1 MMRKH
6 ILLVLCVLCSHVT
19 LAQSIREKLMD
30 DLFRAGSNY
39 YAYPAPDVEL
49 TPAPKGKSPF
59 YISTYARHG
68 SRFLIRAKE
77 YEEPYQL
84 FKKAGD
90 AGKLSELGKKTLSQ
104 LADLREEARDRYGDL
119 TPLGAEQHR
128 GIAQRMY
135 DHFPEVFSGK
145 AVIDAKSTVVI
156 RCIISMENALL
167 QLVRNN
173 PELIIRSD
181 ASQHDMYYM
190 NQQDSVLYKKR
201 MPKDIYARYLEFC
214 KKHAIHDQAMRR
226 LFNDSVY
233 YRDSIDGYVLNQQ
246 IFKLASSVQ
255 GTEMRHHFNL
265 FNIYTTQEIY
275 DNWLQYNAFW
285 YLLFGRSPWNGGT
298 QPFTQRNLLRKIIEE
313 ADEAIAKEDHG
324 ATLRFGHETI
334 VLPLTCLLGL
344 NGFDR
349 QFENLEDLDI
359 NGWINF
365 DVFPMA
371 ANVQW
376 VFYRKNPQDK
386 DVLFKILLN
395 EKESWLPIPTDCEPY
410 YHWKDFREFYLKKL
424 DAYQE

>member
-1 MMRKH
+1 
-6 ILLVLCVLCSHVT
+6 
-19 LAQSIREKLMD
+19 MD

-39 YAYPAPDVEL
+39 YAYPAPDVAL

-68 SRFLIRAKE
+68 SRYLIRAKE

-84 FKKAGD
+84 MKKAGD
-90 AGKLSELGKKTLSQ
+90 AGKLSELGKETLSQ
-104 LADLREEARDRYGDL
+104 LADLREEARDRYGEL

-214 KKHAIHDQAMRR
+214 KKHVIHDQAMRR

-233 YRDSIDGYVLNQQ
+233 YRDSIDGNVLNQQ

-275 DNWLQYNAFW
+275 NNWLQYNAYW

-313 ADEAIAKEDHG
+313 ADEAIAKEGHG
-324 ATLRFGHETI
+324 ATLTRRSRGCPSPQTASPTI
-334 VLPLTCLLGL
+334 TGRTSVSS
-344 NGFDR
+344 
-349 QFENLEDLDI
+349 I
-359 NGWINF
+359 
-365 DVFPMA
+365 
-371 ANVQW
+371 
-376 VFYRKNPQDK
+376 
-386 DVLFKILLN
+386 
-395 EKESWLPIPTDCEPY
+395 
-410 YHWKDFREFYLKKL
+410 
-424 DAYQE
+424 

>member
-1 MMRKH
+1 M
-6 ILLVLCVLCSHVT
+6 
-19 LAQSIREKLMD
+19 
-30 DLFRAGSNY
+30 
-39 YAYPAPDVEL
+39 
-49 TPAPKGKSPF
+49 
-59 YISTYARHG
+59 
-68 SRFLIRAKE
+68 
-77 YEEPYQL
+77 
-84 FKKAGD
+84 KKAGD
-90 AGKLSELGKKTLSQ
+90 AGKLSELGKVTLSQ
-104 LADLREEARDRYGDL
+104 LADLREEARDRYGEL

-214 KKHAIHDQAMRR
+214 KKHVIHDQAMRR

-233 YRDSIDGYVLNQQ
+233 YRDSIDGNVLNQQ

-275 DNWLQYNAFW
+275 NNWLQYNAYW

-313 ADEAIAKEDHG
+313 ADEAIAKKGNG

-334 VLPLTCLLGL
+334 VLPLICLLGL

-349 QFENLEDLDI
+349 QFENLEDLDV